1 MSKTL
6 KEWREHRGLSLEEL
20 AGRVGVDAIMAE
32 RWEEIGLDA
41 EPGSRYGDYLIHKI
55 MEALEVE
62 EGLRLKDVPSEPN
75 PGDLVITGGPG
86 VDIEDLIERAEELN
100 IRIAVPDRF
109 GLSLKPLKDGIS
121 EEDYAAIAE
130 HHDRERAHSEA
141 ILRRMEAAL
150 ELLGGNSGEWREGQT
165 MGERLEEVGREVG
178 EDLEGQSSS
187 SEDGQSP
194 SGGAA

>member
-1 MSKTL
+1 MSTTI
-6 KEWREHRGLSLEEL
+6 RERREELGLSLEEL
-20 AGRVGVDAIMAE
+20 AERIGVTASMVE

-62 EGLRLKDVPSEPN
+62 EGLRLKDVPSEPK
-75 PGDLVITGGPG
+75 PGDLVITPGPG
-86 VDIEDLIERAEELN
+86 VDIEGLIERAGELN
-100 IRIAVPDRF
+100 VRVAVPDRF
-109 GLSLKPLKDGIS
+109 GLSLKPLKDGLS
-121 EEDYAAIAE
+121 EEDCAALAE

-165 MGERLEEVGREVG
+165 MGERLDEAEREIGEELERHG
-178 EDLEGQSSS
+178 EDGE
-187 SEDGQSP
+187 
-194 SGGAA
+194 